1 MRQMHGLLCFSLLCL
16 PLAFQAHA
24 VPAQKEM
31 APSTTAATPLV
42 AAASTTTAT
51 LDAGSL
57 HLSYQAIIGTL
68 PVGATDAE
76 DAELGPDGQLLNQ
89 QPGTDPDKE
98 PPIAHMSYV
107 YYSVPGAK
115 QPRPVTFLYNGGP
128 GSSTM
133 WLLMGS
139 VGPKHVVTADHSP
152 TGAAPYTLVDNPY
165 SLLGVTDLVFID
177 MPGTG
182 FGTLQGKDAGKAFWG
197 VDQDAGAF
205 ARFIARFLGKY
216 NRWNSPKYLF
226 GESYGTTRSAV
237 LANVLTNEKD
247 IDLNGVILL
256 SQILDFDT
264 DIDTV
269 TAGNDLPYAL
279 ALPTYAA
286 TAAYHHRLAQQPA
299 DLDAFLKQVEAFAT
313 GPYLQALVQGDALS
327 QTDKQAIAET
337 LHAYTGLPVDYLVKA
352 DLRVNGGEF
361 EHTLLGDEDET
372 TGRLDARFASPSM
385 DPLAQTAEY
394 DPGSSAVSSA
404 YVALFNQYARE
415 TLDYGVGR
423 TFKPSAYA
431 TPGFQW
437 DWARRGQHVSLPTG
451 LEVLDDLAAAMK
463 QNPDLHV
470 MLNGGYYD
478 LATPFYAAEYEEQHL
493 PIPEKLAG
501 NIEYHFYQS
510 GHMVYLHQ
518 QALQNLSRN
527 VAAFIASTEHGS
539 EAAAH

>member
-1 MRQMHGLLCFSLLCL
+1 MSLYKVFAASLL
-16 PLAFQAHA
+16 
-24 VPAQKEM
+24 
-31 APSTTAATPLV
+31 
-42 AAASTTTAT
+42 AASFALPALAVSPQNDTPKTGTAEQMQMPPDSASSGT

-57 HLSYQAIIGTL
+57 HLSYKAVIGTL

-76 DAELGPDGQLLNQ
+76 DAMLGPDGRLMNQ
-89 QPGTDPDKE
+89 KPNADPEKG

-107 YYSVPGAK
+107 YYSVPDAHG
-115 QPRPVTFLYNGGP
+115 PRPVTFLYNGGP

-139 VGPKHVVTADHSP
+139 VGPKHVVTADHTP
-152 TGAAPYTLVDNPY
+152 TGAAPYQLVDNPY
-165 SLLGVTDLVFID
+165 SLLATTDLVFID

-182 FGTLQGKDAGKAFWG
+182 FGTLQGKDPGKAFWG

-216 NRWNSPKYLF
+216 NRWNSPKYIF

-237 LANVLTNEKD
+237 LANVLTNEKN

-256 SQILDFDT
+256 SQILYFDT

-269 TAGNDLPYAL
+269 TPGNDLPYAL
-279 ALPTYAA
+279 VLPTYAA
-286 TAAYHHRLAQQPA
+286 TAAYHHKLAQQPA

-313 GPYLQALVQGDALS
+313 GPYLQALAQGDALP
-327 QTDKQAIAET
+327 QDEKQAMAQK
-337 LHAYTGLPVDYLVKA
+337 LQDYTGLPVDYLLKA
-352 DLRVNGGEF
+352 DLRVNGGAF
-361 EHTLLGDEDET
+361 EHTLLGDDDMT

-385 DPLAQTAEY
+385 DPLGRDAEY

-404 YVALFNQYARE
+404 YVALFNQYARN
-415 TLDYGVGR
+415 TLKYGDGL

-431 TPGFQW
+431 APGFQW
-437 DWARRGQHVSLPTG
+437 DWSRNGQHVSLPTA
-451 LEVLDDLAAAMK
+451 LQVLGDLAAAMK
-463 QNPDLHV
+463 QHPGLHV

-478 LATPFYAAEYEEQHL
+478 LATPFYAAEYEDRHL
-493 PIPEKLAG
+493 PIPQKLAD
-501 NIEYHFYQS
+501 NVEYHFYQS

-518 QALQNLSRN
+518 QALQNLSKN
-527 VAAFIASTEHGS
+527 VAAFIEKTEQGGS
-539 EAAAH
+539 AVAQ